1 MEGEIRMDKLN
12 CPRCKNE
19 ELSGNENYCLIC
31 SLNLK
36 EKTAQEVPIQEQ
48 SEHLHKLS
56 IIGEDVIKLDD
67 FQLKGVCKYTLS
79 KSVETEIYTLDLR
92 IIINN
97 SKTVF

>member
-1 MEGEIRMDKLN
+1 MNKLK
-12 CPRCKNE
+12 CPRCENK
-19 ELSGNENYCLIC
+19 ELKRNENYCPIC
-31 SLNLK
+31 GLNLK
-36 EKTAQEVPIQEQ
+36 ERTAQEVAIQEQ

-79 KSVETEIYTLDLR
+79 KSVETEISTLDLR